1 MLPDSL
7 DLLDIDGRASVVRL
21 MMIIAAADGELMR
34 EEIACIEAQ
43 MGRAMLSP
51 EMRQDLRQLI
61 TDPPLLSEEL
71 EGQEQNV
78 LRIGLRDGMLL
89 ASSDGVY
96 HPAEVEILATIAEA
110 AGVGAAEL
118 DQLYE
123 WVDQGWRWMARGR
136 AHISSAMQGDAELI
150 RSAEGDR

>member
-7 DLLDIDGRASVVRL
+7 DLLDTDGRASVVRL
-21 MMIIAAADGELMR
+21 MIMIAAADGELMR
-34 EEIACIEAQ
+34 EEIVCIETQ

-61 TDPPLLSEEL
+61 ADPPSLSEEL
-71 EGQEQNV
+71 EGQEQQV

-96 HPAEVEILATIAEA
+96 HPAEVEMLKEIAEA
-110 AGVGAAEL
+110 AGLGGAEL
-118 DQLYE
+118 DELYR
-123 WVDQGWRWMARGR
+123 WVDEGWRWMAKGR
-136 AHISSAMQGDAELI
+136 AHISSAIPGDAGLI
-150 RSAEGDR
+150 RRVGE